1 MIINVSKHVNLVLA
15 HSLSYILFV
24 FRSELISTTQENFGI
39 KLVERVLFAIVE
51 WIDNAFEPKCVNV
64 TRASKMYQQTM
75 ILSTRKASTKKS
87 TTKTTTALLF
97 RVKSVAIFRLPPL

>member
-39 KLVERVLFAIVE
+39 NLVERVLFAIVE
-51 WIDNAFEPKCVNV
+51 WINNA
-64 TRASKMYQQTM
+64 M
-75 ILSTRKASTKKS
+75 
-87 TTKTTTALLF
+87 
-97 RVKSVAIFRLPPL
+97 